1 MALSRPQRRHLVFA
15 LTVIIATV
23 SLSFARAGE
32 GIVTEGLLLDYDFTA
47 GSLPDAAGTVKD
59 LSRNGINGVIR
70 RTGPLS
76 EDVYNRVAA
85 KGTDYDT
92 VIRSGGSL
100 KNLTALVLK
109 GGAWIHV
116 PLDDRLVTLDEDGTI
131 EFFVRPTGEDPWPT
145 LLRYGSIRGD
155 MAYVAFRLGYDTAG
169 DANPQALFSDQRDK
183 NTHPAYSVQVSG
195 ANNPGPLDPAMHQ
208 IAFVMRDGKG
218 RFYCDGKAFAKQTVS
233 GDQKKGSFFAYV
245 LKNMPNKGSVR
256 FGIGAGPASGHVG
269 SGLTGELAAVRIY
282 RKALTPRELASN
294 LAATTDK
301 NAGAA
306 DADPLAAV
314 RAAPEN
320 EMPLDLYGKKV
331 GSKDVMRFDVPVDTK
346 EIREAWLEMNV
357 DDIDEPKE
365 ARITLN
371 GKTRIKVEGAVLGE
385 GSGHFGKL
393 FIPVSALREGN
404 NEFEFVFADD
414 LAGSTGGYTILDAS
428 LVLVVP
434 KSLVPEKKMTHV
446 TALVSERIPAIGG
459 LPIDLR
465 KAQAGKAATLRFILK
480 DTTDVKQAV
489 LELLAGDIDDREEIE
504 IHVNGK
510 GQLEVPATLVGER
523 TGHLGWVTVRTE
535 HLREG
540 ENEVTLIFADSKGG
554 QSRGFGIDDA
564 ALVVFRKREQA
575 PVFVTDGLVVNY
587 DFTAGS
593 FPNADGVVKDL
604 SDSGIDAQL
613 RPRRLS
619 TAAVLGGKAL
629 EEAHYRIVTRSGG
642 LADRVSELALS
653 GGAWLD
659 IPLDDS
665 LASIDGNGSIELI
678 VRPLPQGGMPCLVS
692 CGSIA
697 GGELQRLAFY
707 VGFDFRGGNP
717 SQLIF
722 SDMRAA
728 ATPPA
733 YSLQVHKASTP
744 EPGQSTLQQITYV
757 LRDGKATFYQDGMPY
772 TMQEAQGEEPASLFA
787 WCVAKAG
794 NKERLR
800 LGVGARVHLEG
811 AGSPFIGRIT
821 AVRIYNRPLSVEQMR
836 TNYRATVRAEAPTRD
851 AVELLAEKT
860 AWRRPK
866 KWLPREDRPVVKRTR
881 PMVTATTLDFFDTPM
896 AKPRVW
902 TDQMVE
908 ELVRNVAEAGFDIFY
923 LRMSNGR
930 AYWPSKVLDMYE
942 LHTDDPRYAKGAAAL
957 HASCRNLDLLES
969 FVRWTHYYKM
979 KSIYWLPI
987 FDDETTLVRNAPGS
1001 EGHKKYGEYPLQSR
1015 IIRDKPWLQWE
1026 HQDTY
1031 KEPENVRRT
1040 QGRMANGMRR
1050 YWGGNLCYAYPE
1062 ARQARVDL
1070 CREIVE
1076 RYNMD
1081 GIAFTIRSHSQY
1093 GGWMKHIDHYGFS
1106 EPIVSEYKKRHGI
1119 DIRTQPFDRDKWAK
1133 IRGEGLTQLLRDCHD
1148 YLASAGKELHMLV
1161 EPGPDSL
1168 VADFPYF
1175 HSIRPMFWDKYEMD
1189 WRTWIDEKVIDTVI
1203 FYGSSEEGY
1212 PSDWVT
1218 EVAKFRKAIAG
1229 ATIPVYYFY
1238 RLQGAR
1244 VPIGACKTDILQI
1257 YNDENLDGLI
1267 IYETDNIFSG
1277 GVHDPES
1284 YGGKLAPFFNRTFSG
1299 ELPPVK

>member
-1 MALSRPQRRHLVFA
+1 MALSRPHRHCLVLA
-15 LTVIIATV
+15 LSLVMPVILA
-23 SLSFARAGE
+23 SPARARE
-32 GIVTEGLLLDYDFTA
+32 SIVTEGLLLNYDFTA

-70 RTGPLS
+70 PTGPLS

-100 KNLTALVLK
+100 DNLTALVFK
-109 GGAWIHV
+109 GAAWIHV
-116 PLDDRLVTLDEDGTI
+116 PLDDRLVSLDEDGTI
-131 EFFVRPTGEDPWPT
+131 EFFVRPDRKSAWPT
-145 LLRYGSIRGD
+145 LLRCGSIRGD
-155 MAYVAFRLGYDTAG
+155 MPYVAFRLGYDTAG

-183 NTHPAYSVQVSG
+183 ETPPTYSVQVNG
-195 ANNPGPLDPAMHQ
+195 RNNPGPLDPAMHQ

-218 RFYCDGKAFAKQTVS
+218 RFYCDGKPFAKQTVS

-282 RKALTPRELASN
+282 RKALTPRELARN

-301 NAGAA
+301 NTGAA
-306 DADPLAAV
+306 DAEPLAAV

-320 EMPLDLYGKKV
+320 EMPLELYGKKV
-331 GSKDVMRFDVPVDTK
+331 GSKDIMRFDVSVDTK
-346 EIREAWLEMNV
+346 EIREAWIEMNV

-371 GKTRIKVEGAVLGE
+371 GRTPIKVEGAVLGE

-393 FIPVSALREGN
+393 FVPVSALREGD

-434 KSLVPEKKMTHV
+434 KSLVPEKEITHV
-446 TALVSERIPAIGG
+446 TALVSERISPTGG

-465 KAQAGKAATLRFILK
+465 KAQVGNAATLRFTLK
-480 DTTDVKQAV
+480 DIADVKQAA
-489 LELLAGDIDDREEIE
+489 LEILAGDIDDREEIE
-504 IHVNGK
+504 IRVNGK
-510 GQLEVPATLVGER
+510 GPIEVPAKLVGER
-523 TGHLGWVTVRTE
+523 TGHLGRVNVPTE
-535 HLREG
+535 FLRAG
-540 ENEVTLIFADSKGG
+540 ENEVMLVFADNKGG
-554 QSRGFGIDDA
+554 QSRGFVIDDA
-564 ALVVFRKREQA
+564 ALVLFRKRERA
-575 PVFVTDGLVVNY
+575 PEFVTDGLVVNY

-593 FPNADGVVKDL
+593 FPDAEGVVKDL

-613 RPRRLS
+613 RPRRMS
-619 TAAVLGGKAL
+619 TAEVLGGEAL

-665 LASIDGNGSIELI
+665 LASIDRNGSIELI

-717 SQLIF
+717 DQLIF

-728 ATPPA
+728 ATPVE
-733 YSLQVHKASTP
+733 YSLRVHKASTP

-757 LRDGKATFYQDGMPY
+757 LRDGKGTFYQDGMPY
-772 TMQEAQGEEPASLFA
+772 TMQEAQGKKPASLFA

-794 NKERLR
+794 DKGKLR
-800 LGVGARVHLEG
+800 LGIGAHLHPGG
-811 AGSPFIGRIT
+811 AGAPFLGGVS
-821 AVRIYNRPLSVEQMR
+821 AVRIYSRPLSPDEMR
-836 TNYRATVRAEAPTRD
+836 ANYHATVGAEAPTRD
-851 AVELLAEKT
+851 AIQLLADKT
-860 AWRRPK
+860 AWRRPR
-866 KWLPREDRPVVKRTR
+866 KWLPREERPITRRTR

-896 AKPRVW
+896 AKPRLW
-902 TDQMVE
+902 TDKMVE
-908 ELVRNVAEAGFDIFY
+908 QLVRHVAKAGFDIFY

-969 FVRWTHYYKM
+969 FVRWTHHYKM

-1081 GIAFTIRSHSQY
+1081 GMAFTIRSHSQY
-1093 GGWMKHIDHYGFS
+1093 GGWIKHIDHYGFS
-1106 EPIVSEYKKRHGI
+1106 EPIVSEYKKRHGV

-1133 IRGEGLTQLLRDCHD
+1133 IRGEGLTQLLRDCHA
-1148 YLASAGKELHMLV
+1148 YLASAGRELHMLV
-1161 EPGPDSL
+1161 NPGPDSL

-1175 HSIRPMFWDKYEMD
+1175 HTIRPMFWGKLDTD
-1189 WRTWIDEKVIDTVI
+1189 WRTWIDEKIIDTVI

-1218 EVAKFRKAIAG
+1218 EVAKFRKAIAASG
-1229 ATIPVYYFY
+1229 IPAYYFY

-1244 VPIGACKTDILQI
+1244 TPLSACKTDVAQI
-1257 YNDENLDGLI
+1257 YNDDNLDGLI

-1277 GVHDPES
+1277 GLDDPES
-1284 YGGKLAPFFNRTFSG
+1284 YGGKLARYFKEVFAGAGP
-1299 ELPPVK
+1299 E